1 MGTPRRR
8 RETVRVLRLAGW
20 MALRDRGG
28 HEIWG
33 CLCGSHSTALPHHRE
48 ISAGVV
54 TSILKQ
60 MEACA

>member
-1 MGTPRRR
+1 M
-8 RETVRVLRLAGW
+8 VRVLRAAGW
-20 MALRDRGG
+20 TTLRDRGG

-33 CLCGSHSTALPHHRE
+33 CPCGTHSTALPHHRE